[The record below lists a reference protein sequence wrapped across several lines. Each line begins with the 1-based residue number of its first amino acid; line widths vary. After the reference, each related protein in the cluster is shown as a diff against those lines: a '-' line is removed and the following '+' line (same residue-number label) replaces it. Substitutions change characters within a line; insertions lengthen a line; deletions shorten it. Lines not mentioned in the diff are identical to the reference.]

1 MNYGYARCST
11 NETQQDIDRQVRELK
26 SAGAEEIFLEYEH
39 GDAVRKHSLE
49 ELLETATE
57 GDVLLTTE
65 VSRLSRSTKQLC
77 DVIEVIREKKL
88 CLQIIGSITV
98 DCTKG
103 SMDPMT
109 AAFLQIAGV
118 FSELELAMTRQR
130 VRSGVAN
137 ARAKGKQLGRPSTT
151 AEDIPAIFRKHY
163 PLYLKKKISITDLA
177 RLCDMSRTTVY
188 KYIKLLA
195 AAS

>member
-1 MNYGYARCST
+1 MIYGYARCST
-11 NETQQDIDRQVRELK
+11 NETKQDIDRQVRELE
-26 SAGAEEIFLEYEH
+26 SAGAEKICLEYEH
-39 GDAVRKHSLE
+39 GDAVIKHSLN
-49 ELLETATE
+49 ELLETSTE
-57 GDVLLTTE
+57 GDTILTTE

-77 DVIEVIREKKL
+77 DIVDVIREKKL
-88 CLQIIGSITV
+88 RLQIIGSIIV
-98 DCTKG
+98 DCTAG
-103 SMDPMT
+103 SLDPMS
-109 AAFLQIAGV
+109 AAFVQMAGV
-118 FSELELAMTRQR
+118 FSELELAITRQR

-151 AEDIPAIFRKHY
+151 ADDIPAVFHKHY

-188 KYIKLLA
+188 KYVKLLT